1 MIEGVK
7 ETKVIWHAYDSSRT
21 TSMKSLKQR
30 DRDAARAIEDAKDLI
45 REAKAYRLSLADRA
59 RELQE
64 MRFHA
69 RATLKREKNIWTGK
83 ISYTLLTEK
92 VYEDGTAETL
102 ERSTFEGRERHKA
115 IAEFKALK
123 KEFPGYEFVEDT
135 QKARWER

>member
-7 ETKVIWHAYDSSRT
+7 ETKAILYAYDSSRT

-30 DRDAARAIEDAKDLI
+30 DRDAARAIEDAKNLI

-69 RATLKREKNIWTGK
+69 RATLKREKSIWTGK
-83 ISYTLLTEK
+83 VSYTLLTEK
-92 VYEDGTAETL
+92 VYEDGTTETL

-115 IAEFKALK
+115 IAAFNALK
-123 KEFPGYEFVEDT
+123 KEFSGYEFVEDIA
-135 QKARWER
+135 KAGWER